1 MTDIL
6 SLTPEELK
14 EQIVSLG
21 QPAFRAK
28 QISNW
33 LKAGVRD
40 NKQRQLQNQRNAGT
54 AVQPDSARAPQGT
67 DFRTG
72 RNRKIPVG
80 PSGRQLCRDGSDAL
94 SLRQFRLHLQ
104 PGRLP
109 TGLRF
114 LRLNDRGADP
124 LADGG

>member
-28 QISNW
+28 QISSW

-40 NKQRQLQNQRNAGT
+40 FSRMSNLPKELRETLAQQFSLT
-54 AVQPDSARAPQGT
+54 APV
-67 DFRTG
+67 
-72 RNRKIPVG
+72 KIPVG

-104 PGRLP
+104 SGRLP
-109 TGLRF
+109 TGLRL
-114 LRLNDRGADP
+114 LRLNHRGTDP